1 MSFWRLGDVPVPPI
15 FASGGAAESG
25 SIGSGGCAVV
35 THANYSTVIITYS
48 RVRGTPH
55 PHPREIVRRC
65 YIGVVYRLT
74 YCIARV
80 FFPVSLAPLLRP
92 SDFVAGCWMQCN
104 MAGGDT
110 HVMKILVI

>member
-55 PHPREIVRRC
+55 PHPREVFRC
-65 YIGVVYRLT
+65 YVGVVYRLANCT
-74 YCIARV
+74 ARV

-92 SDFVAGCWMQCN
+92 SDFVAGGWMQRN
-104 MAGGDT
+104 MTGSDT